1 MLLHLR
7 STLFFIGMSLI
18 TLVVVLPIPLL
29 LPLPQ
34 PIRYRYLSQWS
45 RMVLWWLKVSCGLS
59 YRVEGREHLPASG
72 AALVMAKHQ
81 SAWETLAMQQ
91 VLPNQTWVLK
101 RELLWIPFFGWGLA
115 MTAPVAIDRSAG
127 KRALKQ
133 VIDEGSNR
141 LRRGIWLIIFP
152 EGTRMA
158 PGERGRYAAGGA
170 MLAAKSGVPV
180 VPVAH
185 NAGCYWP
192 KRGFLKHPGVIT
204 LAIGPLITS
213 AGRKAADINADAEAW
228 IETRSQQL
236 FDAECR

>member
-1 MLLHLR
+1 
-7 STLFFIGMSLI
+7 MSLI

-34 PIRYRYLSQWS
+34 PIRYRYPSQWS

-133 VIDEGSNR
+133 VIDEGSDR

-192 KRGFLKHPGVIT
+192 KRGFLKRPGVIT

-213 AGRKAADINADAEAW
+213 EGRKATEINADAEAW

-236 FDAECR
+236 FETGCQ